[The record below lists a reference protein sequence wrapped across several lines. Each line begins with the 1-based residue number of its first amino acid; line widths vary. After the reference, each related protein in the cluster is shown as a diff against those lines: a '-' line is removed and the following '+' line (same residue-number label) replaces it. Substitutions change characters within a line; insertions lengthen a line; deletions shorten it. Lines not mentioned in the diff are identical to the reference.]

1 MATCA
6 HCSGSL
12 PEGARFCPNCAASVE
27 PEPAA
32 KERKLATVLFADLV
46 GSTELG
52 GSLDPEHTRDLLD
65 RFYDAMAAEIA
76 LGGGTVEKFI
86 GDAVV
91 AAFGAPAAREDHP
104 ERALDAALS
113 MQRRLSELFGG
124 RLALRIGVNTG
135 EVVVGRP
142 REGSSFV
149 TGDAVNVAARLEQ
162 AARPGQILVG
172 ERTAAAV
179 GAAFEFAEATRVEAK
194 GKPGGVV
201 CRELVRMVS
210 PTRPRGAMG
219 LQTAFVGRDRELAWL
234 ERELACCRSERRPRL
249 ASLVGEAGVGKTSLV
264 REFRT
269 RLPEDVLFR
278 IGRCVSYGR
287 GVTYSPLAD
296 VLRAQLGL
304 YASDTVETVL
314 ARLAGRVILGL
325 TLGLDVGGDLDPRGA
340 AERLRTEWV
349 RLVSELAAA
358 QPVVLV
364 VEDLHWASEPLRE
377 LLERLLA
384 EVEGPLLLLVTTR
397 PDRPGLRGAG
407 ESSTLE
413 PLTAEEAD
421 RVLHRLLGS
430 EFSGPT
436 RDFLVQRAEGN
447 PFFLEE
453 LLSTLIQ
460 QGVLILEDGC
470 WRLSGAP
477 ATLEIPDSV
486 QALLAARID
495 LLPPA
500 EKTAL
505 QAASVIGRTFAA
517 PALAALTGTTGEIR
531 TLVERGFLRQGE
543 PDLVFKHALTWEVVY
558 GSLPKA
564 SRARLHASFASWL
577 EATGGPRDDH
587 AAALAH
593 HYAQAVD
600 PEIAALAWRGEEA
613 RLELLSTEAF
623 RWLRRAAELA
633 VGRFD
638 IEEAV
643 ALLRRAVELAPEDG
657 ELWRRIGRAS
667 ALRFDGEGYWEAMLK
682 AVELTSDPVT
692 LGEIYGELAFEST
705 MRGAMWKRAPDDALV
720 VGWIGQAL
728 ELAAPDSRALAH
740 ASIAKAMRDDDVPL
754 AERAIAIAER
764 LGDLELLSHG
774 FSTRSALAQ
783 GLSDYAAAQEWARRR
798 FVLAPR
804 FSDPDHLA
812 LIEWG
817 SSTAELAAG
826 QLERAEAHAHSHEEI
841 AARLSPHHAVHAIS
855 NVLTVWEAAGRWD
868 EIRVLQRR
876 TEQAVAENAETPC
889 IVDARLL
896 LACAAACAEL
906 GLDADAR
913 RLEEDARALGFEG
926 YGLWLDPVYA
936 RLALLRGDLE
946 QVEALLEGSEK
957 WLWST
962 YNHVYGAA
970 TRLDALVAVGR
981 KDDAEA
987 EAIRLLQPG
996 TYLEPFALRT
1006 LGLVR
1011 GDGTLLVQAVESFEA
1026 MGLDWH
1032 AAKTR
1037 NAADQPQ
1044 QLPGTVP

>member
-1 MATCA
+1 
-6 HCSGSL
+6 
-12 PEGARFCPNCAASVE
+12 
-27 PEPAA
+27 
-32 KERKLATVLFADLV
+32 
-46 GSTELG
+46 
-52 GSLDPEHTRDLLD
+52 
-65 RFYDAMAAEIA
+65 
-76 LGGGTVEKFI
+76 
-86 GDAVV
+86 
-91 AAFGAPAAREDHP
+91 
-104 ERALDAALS
+104 
-113 MQRRLSELFGG
+113 
-124 RLALRIGVNTG
+124 
-135 EVVVGRP
+135 
-142 REGSSFV
+142 
-149 TGDAVNVAARLEQ
+149 
-162 AARPGQILVG
+162 
-172 ERTAAAV
+172 
-179 GAAFEFAEATRVEAK
+179 
-194 GKPGGVV
+194 
-201 CRELVRMVS
+201 
-210 PTRPRGAMG
+210 
-219 LQTAFVGRDRELAWL
+219 
-234 ERELACCRSERRPRL
+234 
-249 ASLVGEAGVGKTSLV
+249 
-264 REFRT
+264 
-269 RLPEDVLFR
+269 
-278 IGRCVSYGR
+278 
-287 GVTYSPLAD
+287 
-296 VLRAQLGL
+296 
-304 YASDTVETVL
+304 
-314 ARLAGRVILGL
+314 
-325 TLGLDVGGDLDPRGA
+325 
-340 AERLRTEWV
+340 V
-349 RLVSELAAA
+349 RLVSERAAS
-358 QPVVLV
+358 QPVVIV

-384 EVEGPLLLLVTTR
+384 EVEGPLLLLVTAR
-397 PDRPGLRGAG
+397 PDRPELRAVG
-407 ESSTLE
+407 ESWTLE

-421 RVLHRLLGS
+421 RMLRRLLGS
-430 EFSGPT
+430 GVSGPV
-436 RDFLVQRAEGN
+436 RDLLVQRADGN

-453 LLSTLIQ
+453 LLSTLVDR
-460 QGVLILEDGC
+460 GLLELVDGC
-470 WRLSGAP
+470 WTLRGIP
-477 ATLEIPDSV
+477 ATLDIPDSV

-500 EKTAL
+500 EKSAL

-517 PALAALTGTTGEIR
+517 PALAGLTGTAGELR
-531 TLVERGFLRQGE
+531 MLVERGFLRQGE
-543 PDLVFKHALTWEVVY
+543 PDFVFKHALTWEVVY

-593 HYAQAVD
+593 HYSQAVD

-613 RLELLSTEAF
+613 RLERLSTEAF

-638 IEEAV
+638 IEEAL

-682 AVELTSDPVT
+682 AVELTSDRVT

-720 VGWIGQAL
+720 SSWIEQAL
-728 ELAAPDSRALAH
+728 ELAAPGSRALAR
-740 ASIAKAMRDDDVPL
+740 ASIAKAMREDDVPL

-764 LGDLELLSHG
+764 LRDIELLSHG
-774 FSTRSALAQ
+774 FSTRSGIAQ
-783 GLSDYAAAQEWARRR
+783 GVSDYAAAQEWAQRR
-798 FVLAPR
+798 FVLARR
-804 FSDPDHLA
+804 FTDPDHLA

-826 QLERAEAHAHSHEEI
+826 QLVLAEAHADRHDEI

-855 NVLTVWEAAGRWD
+855 NLLTVREAAGRWD
-868 EIRVLQRR
+868 DIRVLQRR

-889 IVDARLL
+889 VVDARSL

-926 YGLWLDPVYA
+926 YGLWVDPVYA

-962 YNHVYGAA
+962 YNHVYGVA

-987 EAIRLLQPG
+987 EAIRVLRPG

-1011 GDGTLLVQAVESFEA
+1011 GDDTLLVQAVERFEA
-1026 MGLDWH
+1026 MGLEWH
-1032 AAKTR
+1032 ASQTR
-1037 NAADQPQ
+1037 NAADQPRQ
-1044 QLPGTVP
+1044 PPRKVR